1 MLQNTMPVAGR
12 AAAPAGSFDARGL
25 ASKSLSDLRQA
36 TADRVGILRPGY
48 GPGEQKA
55 LELVKGIAEQ
65 HHLAT
70 AWDGC
75 ANLVITLDGNQPDA
89 PYIVC
94 GSHLDAVPQGGN
106 YDGAAGVIAGVV
118 CLARMRAE
126 GVIPSRT
133 LKVMAL
139 RAEESAWFGK
149 PNLGASALFG
159 QLTEEDLALKS
170 QANGHAL
177 ADCMREY
184 GAEVDRIARRE
195 KMVEP
200 GSLAAYFELHIE
212 QGPVMVA
219 RGFPVAVV
227 TGIRGNIRHRSV
239 RCVGEAGHSGAVP
252 RWLRR
257 DAVFAAADLISRLDE
272 HWRVLLERGL
282 DLVVTTGTIGTNAA
296 EHAMSRIPGEVEFS
310 FEVRSQ
316 SLETLEAF
324 YHLMRTECRNIS
336 GARKVEFHFDR
347 RMDSAPARMDGTL
360 VERLRILSKNLGLPT
375 ETIPSGAGHDASI
388 FANLGIPSAMIFIR
402 NENGSHNPREAMDL
416 DDFMK
421 GIELLYHALLEA
433 Q

>member
-1 MLQNTMPVAGR
+1 LPTNSLPVAGLTP
-12 AAAPAGSFDARGL
+12 APAIGFDGRGL
-25 ASKSLSDLRQA
+25 AATSFAHLREA
-36 TADRVGILRPGY
+36 TADGVGILRPSY
-48 GPGEQKA
+48 GPGEQTA
-55 LELVKGIAEQ
+55 LEIVKGIAEQ
-65 HHLAT
+65 YGLAT
-70 AWDGC
+70 AWDGA
-75 ANLVITLDGNQPDA
+75 ANLVITLAGLQPDM
-89 PYIVC
+89 PFVLC

-106 YDGAAGVIAGVV
+106 YDGSAGVMAGLV

-126 GVIPSRT
+126 GVTPPRT
-133 LKVMAL
+133 LKLIAL
-139 RAEESAWFGK
+139 RGEESAWFNK
-149 PNLGASALFG
+149 PYLGSSALFG
-159 QLTEEDLALKS
+159 QLTEQDLALKN
-170 QANGHAL
+170 QATGQTL
-177 ADCMREY
+177 ADCMREC
-184 GAEVDRIARRE
+184 GADISRISQCE
-195 KMVEP
+195 KLIEP
-200 GSLAAYFELHIE
+200 GSIAAYFELHIE

-257 DAVFAAADLISRLDE
+257 DAVFATADLISRLDE

-282 DLVVTTGTIGTNAA
+282 DLVVTTGIIATNAT

-324 YHLMRTECRNIS
+324 YHLMRTECRNI
-336 GARKVEFHFDR
+336 GKARNVEFQFDR
-347 RMDSAPARMDGTL
+347 RLDSAPARMDGTL
-360 VERLRILSKNLGLPT
+360 VERLRTLSKQLGLPT

-388 FANLGIPSAMIFIR
+388 FANMGIPSAMIFIR

-421 GIELLYHALLEA
+421 GTELLYHALLETK
-433 Q
+433 

>member
-1 MLQNTMPVAGR
+1 LDEDTMPAGP
-12 AAAPAGSFDARGL
+12 APAPAGSFDASGL
-25 ASKSLSDLRQA
+25 AAKSFADLREA
-36 TADRVGILRPGY
+36 TADQVGILRPGY

-55 LELVKGIAEQ
+55 LELVKEVAEQ
-65 HHLAT
+65 HGLET
-70 AWDGC
+70 AWDDC
-75 ANLVITLDGNQPDA
+75 ANLVITLDGAQPDL
-89 PYIVC
+89 PYVVC

-126 GVIPSRT
+126 RVIPPRT
-133 LKVMAL
+133 LKVIAL

-149 PNLGASALFG
+149 PCLGSSALFG
-159 QLTEEDLALKS
+159 QLTAEDLALKS
-170 QANGHAL
+170 QANGRTL

-184 GAEVDRIARRE
+184 GAGVDRISRRE
-195 KMVEP
+195 KLLAP
-200 GSLAAYFELHIE
+200 GSVAAYFELHIE

-282 DLVVTTGTIGTNAA
+282 DLVVTTGIIGTNAA
-296 EHAMSRIPGEVEFS
+296 EHAMSRIPGEVDFS

-324 YHLMRTECRNIS
+324 YHLMRAECRSIS
-336 GARKVEFHFDR
+336 AARWVEFHFDR
-347 RMDSAPARMDGTL
+347 RFDSAPARMDAAL
-360 VERLRILSKNLGLPT
+360 VERLRSLCKNLGLPT

-388 FANLGIPSAMIFIR
+388 FANQGIPSAMIFIR
-402 NENGSHNPREAMDL
+402 NANGSHNPREAMDL
-416 DDFMK
+416 DDFLQ
-421 GIELLYHALLEA
+421 GTELLYHALLEV